1 MARFNRRLRRQ
12 VMERETKN
20 KSESVDRVVQSRAV
34 NVATRTLTPR
44 SDGKQLGKSE
54 HFVQFYETDSF
65 LLNSLTDF
73 VGAGLRAG
81 NAVIVMGTKARRLGL
96 EESLGESGLDL
107 RDCRASG
114 QYIALDAQ
122 KTLARFM
129 IGGFPD
135 RARFAEVVGGLIE
148 RAANGRRDVRIFGE
162 MGALLWEAGN
172 YEGAI
177 RMEEMWNDLQRTHS
191 FSLFCV
197 YPMNQSNGAARVK
210 PFTDVCATHTGII
223 PAESYMTLSNQ
234 DDRLREIVE
243 LQRGSKSLEAEVKE
257 RQRTEE
263 RLRIS
268 LAAEQ
273 VARAEAENASRM
285 KDEFLATVSHELRTP
300 LNAIIGWSHMLLA
313 GKLDEAT
320 AGRALEVIDRNARA
334 QAQLIEDILDVSRVI
349 TGKVRLDTVPVDVAS
364 VINCAVES
372 AHLAADAKGIQLE
385 VILDPLA
392 RHVVGDPSRLQ
403 QVVFNLLVNAIKFTP
418 SGGQVVVRLSRLDR
432 SIEICVCDTGE
443 GIKPA
448 FLPFVFD
455 RFRQADGSQTR
466 LHGGLGLG
474 LAMVRHLV
482 ELHGGTVRADSA
494 GLGCGATFTIT
505 LPIVPAQHIRR
516 NTRSPRDLGLTKGT
530 RMELGSRPR
539 LDGLKVLLVDDDRDT
554 LQVLT
559 ALLTESM
566 AKVQTACS
574 AAEALEVLGR
584 SKADVLVLDLGMPH
598 EDGYSLIRKIR
609 ASETRGGRQTPAVAL
624 TARVRVEDRAQAL
637 AAGFD
642 LFVPKPVEPNELI
655 TAIANLAGLVSLNS

>member
-1 MARFNRRLRRQ
+1 
-12 VMERETKN
+12 MERETKN

-34 NVATRTLTPR
+34 NLATRTLTPR
-44 SDGKQLGKSE
+44 SDGKPLGKSE

-81 NAVIVMGTKARRLGL
+81 NAVIVIGTKARRQSL
-96 EESLGESGLDL
+96 EESLRESGLDL

-114 QYIALDAQ
+114 QYIPLDAQ

-162 MGALLWEAGN
+162 MVALLWEAGN

-210 PFTDVCATHTGII
+210 PFTDVCATHTRII

-234 DDRLREIVE
+234 DDRLREIIE

-268 LAAEQ
+268 LVAEQ

-334 QAQLIEDILDVSRVI
+334 QAQLIEDILDVSRVT

-403 QVVFNLLVNAIKFTP
+403 QVVWNLLVNAIKFTP
-418 SGGQVVVRLSRLDR
+418 SGGRVVVRLSRLDR
-432 SIEICVCDTGE
+432 SIEICVSDTGE
-443 GIKPA
+443 GINPA

-466 LHGGLGLG
+466 MHGGLGLG
-474 LAMVRHLV
+474 LAIVRHLV
-482 ELHGGTVRADSA
+482 ELHGGTVRADSP
-494 GLGCGATFTIT
+494 GLGCGATFTIS
-505 LPIVPAQHIRR
+505 LPIAPAKRIRS
-516 NTRSPRDLGLTKGT
+516 NTTGDFGRENHA
-530 RMELGSRPR
+530 ELKSRPL
-539 LDGLKVLLVDDDRDT
+539 LDGLQVLLVDDDRDT

-559 ALLTESM
+559 ALLTASG
-566 AKVQTACS
+566 AKAETASS
-574 AAEALEVLGR
+574 ASEALEALQR
-584 SKADVLVLDLGMPH
+584 YKADVLILDLAMPH
-598 EDGYSLIRKIR
+598 QDGYSLIRKIR
-609 ASETRGGRQTPAVAL
+609 ASETEGLRQTPAIAL

-637 AAGFD
+637 KAGFN
-642 LFVPKPVEPNELI
+642 LFIPKPVEPNELI
-655 TAIANLAGLVSLNS
+655 PAIANLAGLVSLNS

>member
-1 MARFNRRLRRQ
+1 
-12 VMERETKN
+12 MERETKN

-34 NVATRTLTPR
+34 NLATRTLTPR
-44 SDGKQLGKSE
+44 SDGKPLGKSE

-81 NAVIVMGTKARRLGL
+81 NAVIVIGTKARRLGL
-96 EESLGESGLDL
+96 EESLRESGLDL

-148 RAANGRRDVRIFGE
+148 RAANGGRDVRIFGE
-162 MGALLWEAGN
+162 MVALLWEAGN

-210 PFTDVCATHTGII
+210 PFTDVCATHTRII

-268 LAAEQ
+268 LVAEQ

-385 VILDPLA
+385 VIIDPLA
-392 RHVVGDPSRLQ
+392 RRVVGDPSRLQ
-403 QVVFNLLVNAIKFTP
+403 QVVWNLLVNAIKFTP
-418 SGGQVVVRLSRLDR
+418 SGGRVVVRLSRLDR
-432 SIEICVCDTGE
+432 SIEICVSDTGE
-443 GIKPA
+443 GINPA

-505 LPIVPAQHIRR
+505 LPIAPAQHIRG
-516 NTRSPRDLGLTKGT
+516 NTRSPRDLGLTKET

-539 LDGLKVLLVDDDRDT
+539 LDGLQVLLVDDDRDT

-566 AKVQTACS
+566 AKVQTARS

-584 SKADVLVLDLGMPH
+584 SRADVLVLDLGMPH